1 MNNKPY
7 QFCNNCGRSGHL
19 FHSCKK
25 PVTSSGIACFKKD
38 FNGDLKYLLICRKD
52 TLGYVDFIRGKYPLY
67 NMNYIQNLINE
78 MTIEEKT
85 RILNKDFK
93 DLWSGLWGNFS
104 GQQYSCE
111 EKNSNQKLQQIKEGI
126 FIENELYDLKRLI
139 ENSNTNWILPEWGF
153 PKGRRNYQ
161 ENDIKCASRE
171 FVEET
176 GFQESDFIIIKNVL
190 PFEEIF
196 MGSNFKS
203 YKHKYYLAFMG
214 GESTMNNFQKSE
226 VSKMKW
232 VSLEESLALIRPY
245 NIEKKD
251 LIKRVDKIIHKYS
264 LFS

>member
-1 MNNKPY
+1 MNKPY

-25 PVTSSGIACFKKD
+25 PITSAGIACFKKD
-38 FNGDLKYLLICRKD
+38 LQGSLQYLLICRKD

-67 NMNYIQNLINE
+67 NVNYIQNLINE
-78 MTIEEKT
+78 MTIEEKNK
-85 RILNKDFK
+85 ILTKDFK
-93 DLWSGLWGNFS
+93 YLWNELWGTFS

-111 EKNSNQKLQQIKEGI
+111 EKNSNQKLLQLKDGI
-126 FIENELYDLKRLI
+126 YIDNDFYNLNKLI
-139 ENSNTNWILPEWGF
+139 ETSNTNWVNPEWGF

-161 ENDIKCASRE
+161 ENDIKCATRE
-171 FVEET
+171 FLEET
-176 GFQESDFIIIKNVL
+176 GFQENDFLIIKNVL
-190 PFEEIF
+190 PFEEVF

-203 YKHKYYLAFMG
+203 YKHKYYLAYM
-214 GESTMNNFQKSE
+214 MNERNLLNFQKSE

-232 VSLEESLALIRPY
+232 VSLEECLSLIRPY

-251 LIKRVDKIIHKYS
+251 LIKRIDKILHKYS